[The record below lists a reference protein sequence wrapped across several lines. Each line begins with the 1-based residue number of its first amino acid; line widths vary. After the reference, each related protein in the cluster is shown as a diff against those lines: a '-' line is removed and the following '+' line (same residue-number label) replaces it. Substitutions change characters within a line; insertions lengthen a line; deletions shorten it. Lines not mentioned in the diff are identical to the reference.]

1 MKQKTANFQHQS
13 LANGRWQ
20 QLDLCQQ
27 MANVGSEVSRAIK
40 WRNKKKPSYS
50 KRAFYRALELM
61 DLTID
66 DADDFPKLKELT
78 RVREALVD
86 YFAGSNQ
93 YQSSDELWLSYF
105 NHFAYAVRN
114 KRSAKS

>member
-1 MKQKTANFQHQS
+1 MKQTTANYQHQS

-20 QLDLCQQ
+20 QLNFCQQ

-40 WRNKKKPSYS
+40 WKNKGQKEYS
-50 KRAFYRALELM
+50 RKAFYRALELM
-61 DLTID
+61 AFTIK
-66 DADDFPKLKELT
+66 DAKGYPKLKELT
-78 RVREALVD
+78 RTKEALVD

-105 NHFAYAVRN
+105 NHFAYAAR
-114 KRSAKS
+114 KK